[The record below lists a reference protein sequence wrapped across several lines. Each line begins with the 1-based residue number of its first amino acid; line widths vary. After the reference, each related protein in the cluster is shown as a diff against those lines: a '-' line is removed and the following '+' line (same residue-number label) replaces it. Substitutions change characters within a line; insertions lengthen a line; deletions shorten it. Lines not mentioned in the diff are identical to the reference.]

1 MLFTSLLKYAFR
13 TQAIRV
19 IDAKGRPHVFGDGSE
34 PRCTLRLKKASLD
47 YTLLI
52 NPGLSVAEAFLDGDI
67 VIEDGTLFDF
77 MEVAAI
83 NYCHV
88 EDFPL
93 VRILQWIGIGSKK
106 LKQYNPV
113 GIAQKNVAHHYDLST
128 DLYEL
133 FLDRDRQYSC
143 AYFATPDDDLETAQ
157 RNKKRHLASK
167 LLLDRKDLKVLDIG
181 SGWGGLG
188 LYLADVSGADVT
200 GVTLSTEQ
208 HKLSNERAQESEVDD
223 RVRFRLQDYRELPE
237 KFDRIVSVGMF
248 EHVGK
253 KNYPEY
259 FAKLKD
265 LMTDDGVAVVHSI
278 GRLDT
283 PSAIN
288 PFIRKYI
295 FPGADVP
302 SLSEVM
308 PVIERSGLVCTDIE
322 ILRIHYAETL
332 RHWREAFESRRDD
345 VAAIY
350 DERFCRMWELYLV
363 ICEMGFRY
371 ENLMVFQIQLSKSLE
386 TVPLTRDYMVDWERA
401 QAEKENQQDRFSL
414 QNVRPAV
421 STAASPIA
429 APVSADFGSPRK
441 SQASNAR

>member
-1 MLFTSLLKYAFR
+1 MLFTSLVKSTFR

-19 IDAKGRPHVFGDGSE
+19 IDAKGRLHTAGDGSE
-34 PRCTLRLKKASLD
+34 PRCTLRMKKSSLD

-52 NPGLSVAEAFLDGDI
+52 NPGLSVAEAYMDGDI
-67 VIEDGTLFDF
+67 EFEDGSLFDF

-88 EDFPL
+88 ENYPL
-93 VRILQWIGIGSKK
+93 VRMLRWIGIGGKK
-106 LKQYNPV
+106 LKQYNPI
-113 GIAQKNVAHHYDLST
+113 GIARKNVAHHYDLST
-128 DLYEL
+128 ELYAL
-133 FLDRDRQYSC
+133 FLDQDRQYSC
-143 AYFATPDDDLETAQ
+143 AYFTAPDEDLETAQ
-157 RNKKRHLASK
+157 LNKKRHLASK
-167 LLLDRKDLKVLDIG
+167 LLLDRENLKVLDIG

-208 HKLSNERAQESEVDD
+208 HKLSNERARASEADH

-253 KNYPEY
+253 KNYHEY

-265 LMTDDGVAVVHSI
+265 LLNDDGVAVIHSI

-308 PVIERSGLVCTDIE
+308 PLIERAGLVCTDIE

-332 RHWREAFESRRDD
+332 RHWREAFEARRDE

-371 ENLMVFQIQLSKSLE
+371 ENLMVFQIQLSASLE
-386 TVPLTRDYMVDWERA
+386 TVPLTRDYMFDWERA
-401 QAEKENQQDRFSL
+401 QAEKEGNHGRRSPQNGKSL
-414 QNVRPAV
+414 ISAAGPAGM
-421 STAASPIA
+421 API
-429 APVSADFGSPRK
+429 SADFSTAGNGESGD
-441 SQASNAR
+441 AR

>member
-1 MLFTSLLKYAFR
+1 MLFTSLLKRTFR
-13 TQAIRV
+13 TQAIRL
-19 IDAKGRPHVFGDGSE
+19 IDHKGRATEIGDGSP
-34 PRCTLRLKKASLD
+34 PRCTLRLKKAHLN
-47 YTLLI
+47 YTLVL
-52 NPGLSVAEAFLDGDI
+52 NPGLSVAEAFMDGDL
-67 VIEDGTLFDF
+67 VVEDGTLFDF

-88 EDFPL
+88 ERFPL

-106 LKQYNPV
+106 LKQYNPIGV
-113 GIAQKNVAHHYDLST
+113 AQKNVAHHYDLSS
-128 DLYEL
+128 DLYAL
-133 FLDRDRQYSC
+133 FLDSDRQYSC
-143 AYFATPDDDLETAQ
+143 AYFTDPDQSLESAQ
-157 RNKKRHLASK
+157 LAKKRHIASK
-167 LLLDRKDLKVLDIG
+167 LLLDGEDRDNLNVLDIG

-188 LYLADVSGADVT
+188 LYIAGVSGADVT

-208 HKLSNERAQESEVDD
+208 HKLSNERARDANLD
-223 RVRFRLQDYRELPE
+223 GRVRFCLQDYREMPE
-237 KFDRIVSVGMF
+237 KFDRVVSVGMF

-253 KNYPEY
+253 KNYPE
-259 FAKLKD
+259 FFGKLED
-265 LMTDDGVAVVHSI
+265 LMTDDGVAVIHSI

-302 SLSEVM
+302 SLSEVL
-308 PVIERSGLVCTDIE
+308 PIIERSGLVCTDIE

-332 RHWREAFESRRDD
+332 RHWREAFEARRDE

-386 TVPLTRDYMVDWERA
+386 TVPLTRDYMVDWERDR
-401 QAEKENQQDRFSL
+401 AEKDAAEGQDRHK
-414 QNVRPAV
+414 
-421 STAASPIA
+421 AA
-429 APVSADFGSPRK
+429 
-441 SQASNAR
+441 